1 MIQKQITIKGAR
13 EHNLK
18 DVSLNIPRNS
28 LVVITGL
35 SGSGKSSLAFDTV
48 YAEGQRRYLES
59 LSAYARQFLEQMNK
73 PDVDSIE
80 GLSPSI
86 SIEQKNTSRNPRST
100 VGTITEVYD
109 FLRLLYA
116 RLGQAHC
123 YSCGKPVA
131 SQTISQ
137 IVEQILALEKGARFS
152 VLAPFV
158 RGKKGEY
165 QKELQELRSQG
176 FTRVKID
183 GEELSLAAP
192 IKLKKSYKHDIS
204 VYVDR
209 LVLKEGIETRLTEA
223 LETAIKLS
231 SGLAEVELLEPRSTK
246 LFSTHFACSDCGIS
260 FPELEPRSFS
270 FNSPHG
276 WCDTCEGLGTESK
289 FDPLLVIP
297 NPSLSIR
304 EGAIA
309 PWETKSKAWQSQVFE
324 PLTKKYHFDLETPF
338 EKLSE
343 KVKNLILFG
352 SGADEISFSTGKGKA
367 SFRQKFEGVIPLLE
381 ERLAEGLTEEEGREL
396 SDFLTYL
403 PCPDCNGARLRKEM
417 LFVRLNGKNISE
429 FCRNNVE
436 DAKTAFSEITWTKSQ
451 APIAEPIAKE
461 VLSRLEFL
469 ENVGLSY
476 LTLDRAGNTL
486 SGGEF
491 QRIRLAT
498 QIGSNLVGVLYVL
511 DEPSIGLHQRD
522 NQRLIQ
528 TLEKL
533 RDQGNS
539 VLVVEHDEETI
550 QHADY
555 VVDIGPGAGVHGGE
569 VVFAGPSKAI
579 AKAPKSLT
587 AQYLT
592 GKLQIPVPAKRRA
605 WNSENVLLL
614 KKATGNNLKG
624 DTSIFPLGTFICVS
638 GVSGSGK
645 STLIIDTLLLA
656 LQRHFSGRG
665 LSGMPMEDL
674 AGLEQVDKAIY
685 VDQSP
690 IGRTPRSNPATYTG
704 VFTEIRQ
711 LFANLPESK
720 MRGYTLGRFSFNV
733 DAGRCDACSG
743 DGTLKISMHFLPDV
757 FVPCEVCQGKRY
769 NRETLEVL
777 YRGKSISD
785 VLEMPIEEAAVFFER
800 IPSIKTK
807 FQTLLDV
814 GLGYIKVGQSAVTLS
829 GGEAQRIKLAR
840 ELNKR
845 ATGRTVYI
853 LDEPTTGLHF
863 HDVKK
868 LVEILHRL
876 VDQGNTVVVI
886 EHNLDVIKQAD
897 HLIDLGPEGG
907 NAGGKI
913 LFQGVPE
920 DLLKISGSY
929 TGKYLAPLLQKKHR

>member
-1 MIQKQITIKGAR
+1 MKGAR

-18 DVSLNIPRNS
+18 NISLNIPRNQ
-28 LVVITGL
+28 LVVVTGL
-35 SGSGKSSLAFDTV
+35 SGSGKSSLAFDTI

-59 LSAYARQFLEQMNK
+59 LSAYARQFLSQMNK

-100 VGTITEVYD
+100 VGTITEIYD

-116 RLGQAHC
+116 RAGQAHC
-123 YSCGKPVA
+123 YSCGKVVTN
-131 SQTISQ
+131 QTVSQ
-137 IVEQILALEKGARFS
+137 IVEQICSQPKGARFS
-152 VLAPFV
+152 VLAPLV

-165 QKELQELRSQG
+165 QKEMQELRTQG
-176 FTRVKID
+176 YTRVKID

-209 LVLKEGIETRLTEA
+209 LVLKDGIETRLAEA
-223 LETAIKLS
+223 LETSIKLS
-231 SGLAEVELLEPRSTK
+231 SGLAEVEFLDPPSTR
-246 LFSTHFACSDCGIS
+246 LFSTQFACSDCGIS
-260 FPELEPRSFS
+260 FPEIEPRSFS
-270 FNSPHG
+270 FNSAHG
-276 WCDTCEGLGTESK
+276 WCETCEGLGTESK
-289 FDPLLVIP
+289 FDPVLVVP
-297 NPSLSIR
+297 NPGLSLS

-309 PWETKSKAWQSQVFE
+309 PWQSKSKSWLDLAFE
-324 PLTKKYHFDLETPF
+324 PLAKKYHFGLDTPF
-338 EKLSE
+338 GKLSE
-343 KVKNLILFG
+343 KIQSLILFG
-352 SGADEISFSTGKGKA
+352 SGEEELDYSGGKGKSKA
-367 SFRQKFEGVIPLLE
+367 SFRQKFQGIIPLLE
-381 ERLAEGLTEEEGREL
+381 EKLAEESTDDETGDLTEY
-396 SDFLTYL
+396 LTYL
-403 PCPDCNGARLRKEM
+403 PCPDCSGARLRKEM
-417 LFVRLNGKNISE
+417 LFVRLNGKNIAE
-429 FCRNNVE
+429 MCRNNIVE
-436 DAKTAFSEITWTKSQ
+436 AKAEFSKITWDKAQ
-451 APIAEPIAKE
+451 QPIAEPIMKE
-461 VLSRLEFL
+461 IFSRLEFL

-476 LTLDRAGNTL
+476 LTLDRTGNTL

-498 QIGSNLVGVLYVL
+498 QIGSSLVGVLYIL

-522 NQRLIQ
+522 NQRLIK
-528 TLEKL
+528 TLEQL

-539 VLVVEHDEETI
+539 VIVVEHDEETI

-569 VVFAGPSKAI
+569 VIYAGSAKAIEKSKA
-579 AKAPKSLT
+579 SLT

-592 GKLQIPVPAKRRA
+592 GKLEIPLPQKRRT
-605 WNSENVLLL
+605 WSSEAVLSL
-614 KKATGNNLKG
+614 KNATGNNLKG
-624 DTSIFPLGTFICVS
+624 VTAVFPLGSFICVS

-665 LSGMPMEDL
+665 IAGLPMEAL
-674 AGLEQVDKAIY
+674 SGLEQIDKAIY

-704 VFTEIRQ
+704 VFTEIRH
-711 LFANLPESK
+711 LFASLPESK
-720 MRGYTLGRFSFNV
+720 VRGYTIGRFSFNV
-733 DAGRCDACSG
+733 DAGRCEACSG

-777 YRGKSISD
+777 YRGKSVAD
-785 VLEMPIEEAAVFFER
+785 VLDMPIEEAAVFFDR

-845 ATGRTVYI
+845 ATGRTVYV

-863 HDVKK
+863 HDVRK

-907 NAGGKI
+907 DLGGEI
-913 LFQGVPE
+913 VFQGVPE
-920 DLLKISGSY
+920 DIGKVKNSH
-929 TGKYLAPLLQKKHR
+929 TGRFLVPLITKAPPRDNS

>member
-1 MIQKQITIKGAR
+1 MIQKEITIKGAR

-18 DVSLNIPRNS
+18 NISLQIPRNK

-35 SGSGKSSLAFDTV
+35 SGSGKSSLAFDTI

-59 LSAYARQFLEQMNK
+59 LSAYARQFLEQMSK
-73 PDVDSIE
+73 PDVDVIE

-100 VGTITEVYD
+100 VGTVTEIYD

-116 RLGQAHC
+116 RLGEAHC
-123 YSCGKPVA
+123 YSCGKRVT
-131 SQTISQ
+131 SQSLTQISDQ
-137 IVEQILALEKGARFS
+137 LLGLDKGTKFSILAPL
-152 VLAPFV
+152 VQ
-158 RGKKGEY
+158 GKKGEY
-165 QKELQELRSQG
+165 QKELQELRTQG

-183 GEELSLAAP
+183 GEELSLAGP

-209 LVLKEGIETRLTEA
+209 LILKPGIENRLIEA
-223 LETAIKLS
+223 LETALKLAD
-231 SGLAEVELLEPRSTK
+231 GLAEVEFLEPQSTK
-246 LFSTHFACSDCGIS
+246 LFSTHFACTDCGIS
-260 FPELEPRSFS
+260 FSELEPRSFS
-270 FNSPHG
+270 FNSSHG
-276 WCDTCEGLGTESK
+276 WCETCEGLGTESK
-289 FDPLLVIP
+289 FDPELIVP
-297 NPSLSIR
+297 NPRLSLE

-309 PWETKSKAWQSQVFE
+309 PWAGKSKAWLNQVYQ
-324 PLTKKYHFDLETPF
+324 PLSEKYKFSLSTPF

-343 KVKNLILFG
+343 KIQKLLLFG
-352 SGADEISFSTGKGKA
+352 SGSDELVFTSSKGKA
-367 SFRQKFEGVIPLLE
+367 KSSFRQKFEGVIPILE
-381 ERLAEGLTEEEGREL
+381 EKLADGTEEEAGAL
-396 SDFLTYL
+396 LTDFLTYL
-403 PCPDCNGARLRKEM
+403 PCPTCQGSRLRKES
-417 LFVRLNGKNISE
+417 LSVRLNGKNISE
-429 FCRNNVE
+429 FCRATVVA
-436 DAKTAFSEITWTKSQ
+436 AKDEIGKVTWSKSQ
-451 APIAEPIAKE
+451 APIAEPIIKE
-461 VLSRLEFL
+461 VVSRLEFL
-469 ENVGLSY
+469 ENVGLTY
-476 LTLDRAGNTL
+476 LTLDRPGSTL

-498 QIGSNLVGVLYVL
+498 QIGSHLVGVLYVL

-522 NQRLIQ
+522 NQRLIR

-555 VVDIGPGAGVHGGE
+555 VIDIGPGAGVHGGE
-569 VVFAGPSKAI
+569 VVFSGESKKLSQ
-579 AKAPKSLT
+579 AKNSLT
-587 AQYLT
+587 AGYIS
-592 GKLQIPVPAKRRA
+592 GKEQISVPKERRKGKKGV
-605 WNSENVLLL
+605 SLVL
-614 KKATGNNLKG
+614 KGAYGNNLKRQ
-624 DTSIFPLGTFICVS
+624 TVEFPLGTFICVS

-645 STLIIDTLLLA
+645 STLIIDTLLPA
-656 LQRHFSGRG
+656 LQRHFSGKNLSGLSFEG
-665 LSGMPMEDL
+665 LSG
-674 AGLEQVDKAIY
+674 LEHLDKAIY

-704 VFTEIRQ
+704 VFTEIRT
-711 LFANLPESK
+711 LFAGLPEAK
-720 MRGYTLGRFSFNV
+720 VRGYSLGRFSFNV
-733 DAGRCDACSG
+733 EGGRCDACSG

-757 FVPCEVCQGKRY
+757 FVPCEICRGLRY
-769 NRETLEVL
+769 NRETLEIL

-785 VLEMPIEEAAVFFER
+785 VLEMPIEEAATFFER
-800 IPSIKTK
+800 IPALKNK

-814 GLGYIKVGQSAVTLS
+814 GLGYIKVGQSSVTLS

-840 ELNKR
+840 ELTKR

-868 LVEILHRL
+868 LIEILHRL
-876 VDQGNTVVVI
+876 VDQGNTVIVI
-886 EHNLDVIKQAD
+886 EHNLDMIKQAD

-907 NAGGKI
+907 DGGGTV

-920 DLLKISGSY
+920 DLLKVRGSH
-929 TGKYLAPLLQKKHR
+929 TAPYLKPLLK